1 MPMQKLYI
9 EATNTTPRVG
19 FDPVEGKLIISGR
32 SMPEDSDTFFSPIF
46 EWLEEYTKNPQSHT
60 ELVFNFEYY
69 NSATLRC
76 VLELMHILK
85 NIQEPN
91 TLKIIWYYE
100 DGDESSQENGEDLQ
114 YTIEFPIELR
124 VLE

>member
-1 MPMQKLYI
+1 MQKLYI
-9 EATNTTPRVG
+9 EATSTTPRIV
-19 FDPVEGKLIISGR
+19 FEPDEGKLMLSGR
-32 SMPEDSDTFFSPIF
+32 SMPEDSDAFYLPVFS
-46 EWLEEYTKNPQSHT
+46 WLEEYTASPKEHT

-76 VLELMHILK
+76 VLELVSILK
-85 NIQEPN
+85 NIKEPN

-114 YTIEFPIELR
+114 YTINFPIELR
-124 VLE
+124 VLEP

>member
-1 MPMQKLYI
+1 MQKLYI
-9 EATNTTPRVG
+9 EATSTTPRIV
-19 FDPVEGKLIISGR
+19 FEPDEGKLMISGR
-32 SMPEDSDTFFSPIF
+32 SMPEDSDVFS
-46 EWLEEYTKNPQSHT
+46 WLEEYTASPKEHT

-76 VLELMHILK
+76 VLELMSILK
-85 NIQEPN
+85 NVKEPN

-114 YTIEFPIELR
+114 YTINFPIELR
-124 VLE
+124 VLES

>member
-1 MPMQKLYI
+1 MQKLYL
-9 EATNTTPRVG
+9 EATNTTPRVV
-19 FDPVEGKLIISGR
+19 FDPEEGRLMIAGR

-46 EWLEEYTKNPQSHT
+46 QWLEEYAANPKNYT

-76 VLELMHILK
+76 VLELMSILK
-85 NIQEPN
+85 SIKEPN

-100 DGDESSQENGEDLQ
+100 DGDESSQENGEDLR
-114 YTIEFPIELR
+114 YTINFPIELR
-124 VLE
+124 VIE

>member
-1 MPMQKLYI
+1 
-9 EATNTTPRVG
+9 
-19 FDPVEGKLIISGR
+19 
-32 SMPEDSDTFFSPIF
+32 MPEDCDAFYSPVFS
-46 EWLEEYTKNPQSHT
+46 WLEEYAANPKKHT

-76 VLELMHILK
+76 VLELMAILK
-85 NIQEPN
+85 NIKEPN

-114 YTIEFPIELR
+114 YTINFPIELR